1 MAGWRGGRKSEKKKK
16 KKKKERK
23 KEVGR
28 KIRPTGGRMRDGE
41 GGGRDSVPAVFM
53 QGRCHKMHKCIKL
66 CCIRLHFVLGWI

>member
-1 MAGWRGGRKSEKKKK
+1 MRRKREREE

-41 GGGRDSVPAVFM
+41 GGELDRVPAVFM
-53 QGRCHKMHKCIKL
+53 QGRCHRMQN
-66 CCIRLHFVLGWI
+66 V